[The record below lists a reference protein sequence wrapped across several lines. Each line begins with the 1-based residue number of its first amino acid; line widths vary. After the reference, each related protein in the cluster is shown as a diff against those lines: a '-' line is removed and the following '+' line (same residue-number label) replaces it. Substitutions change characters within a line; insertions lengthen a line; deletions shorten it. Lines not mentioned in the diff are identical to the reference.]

1 RTDCLIEWC
10 RTHEGERKK
19 LFSDSTQDA
28 REEGRSKQ
36 QLRHGKNQIYIEM
49 AKAIFLH
56 DETDEFRAL
65 AATNPGVFASS
76 IHSRLDVLKTK
87 YRKQN
92 TLLGQTGA
100 GRTYEDL
107 LSNEKTKNILAA
119 ITKDFPW
126 WADLHGWWRTNP
138 PTTIL
143 SVLPMLGRIFQRVL
157 SSFSNC
163 S

>member
-1 RTDCLIEWC
+1 RTDRLIEWC
-10 RTHEGERKK
+10 RTHESERKK

-56 DETDEFRAL
+56 DETEEFRAL
-65 AATNPGVFASS
+65 AQVNPGMFASS
-76 IHSRLDVLKTK
+76 IHSRLDVLKSK

-92 TLLGQTGA
+92 ALLGQTGA
-100 GRTYEDL
+100 GRTYEEL
-107 LSNEKTKNILAA
+107 ISSERTRNI
-119 ITKDFPW
+119 IDTIQKEFPW

-138 PTTIL
+138 AYNNTWSSADSGQNF
-143 SVLPMLGRIFQRVL
+143 SVRAVEL
-157 SSFSNC
+157 
-163 S
+163 